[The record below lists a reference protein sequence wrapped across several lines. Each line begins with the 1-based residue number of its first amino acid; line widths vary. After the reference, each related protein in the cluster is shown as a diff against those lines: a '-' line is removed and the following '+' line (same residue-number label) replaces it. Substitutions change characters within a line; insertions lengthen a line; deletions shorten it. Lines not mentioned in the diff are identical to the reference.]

1 MSIRDALYRWL
12 GRQAEFEMAQN
23 FLRAVFFACIL
34 TALSFAAETVGAE
47 RRSEALIKR
56 MTLDE
61 KLGQLVQR
69 AGGRSKAL
77 NSKLTPEELD
87 RVRAGQVGSYLHVAG
102 AAALNDLQRVAV
114 EESRLGIPLLFAM
127 DVVHG
132 YRTIFPVPLA
142 MAATWSPE
150 TVEQASRVAA
160 TEASAAGLHWTF
172 APMIDIAR
180 DARWGRVVEGA
191 GEDPFLGAAMARAQ
205 VRGFQGRSLADADT
219 IMATAKHFGAYGAAI
234 GGRDY
239 NSAEVSER
247 SLHEV
252 YLPPFHAAIDAGAA
266 SIMTAFND
274 INGVPTT
281 SNKTLL
287 RGLLRQRWGFDGLIV
302 SDWNAIHEL
311 IAHGVAGDRAE
322 AAVLALN
329 ASVDM
334 DMVADVYAN
343 DLKARVAADPELMKY
358 LDEAVLRILDTKDAL
373 GLFDRPFQYHDV
385 AREAKVMLSAEHRQ
399 AARHAATQAI
409 VLLKNSGG
417 LLPIDASNLRS
428 LAVIGSLANDRL
440 SALGSWRAQGR
451 EADVV
456 SVLDGLRRALPNMD
470 VRYAIGADPRS
481 DDLSG
486 LDAAM
491 SLVQGAD
498 LTVLMLGEHFD
509 LSGEARSRSDI
520 DLPPSQLALAKRVLA
535 SGKPVVVLLA
545 NGRPLAMPWLAEH
558 ASTLVE
564 TWMLGVEAGNAVADV
579 LLGKVSP
586 GGKLPMQF
594 PQASGTMPDYYGART
609 TGRPADADI
618 SKDTVRYLDRPIT
631 SVFPFG
637 HGLSYSR
644 FTFDDL
650 KQSGAALDR
659 GDSLTLSFTLRNV
672 GSMQADEVVQLYVRD
687 PVASVARPVMELRGF
702 QRIALAAGAQQTVQ
716 FRLQP
721 EQLALYSEQ
730 GVWQVEA
737 GRFDYMIG
745 SSSRDIRL
753 RGSFH
758 VGESF
763 ATDVPA
769 AAVAV
774 DPD

>member
-1 MSIRDALYRWL
+1 
-12 GRQAEFEMAQN
+12 MAQI
-23 FLRAVFFACIL
+23 FLRAVFFACVL
-34 TALSFAAETVGAE
+34 TALSLPSHPAYAE
-47 RRSEALIKR
+47 RRSEALLKR

-102 AAALNDLQRVAV
+102 AAALKDLQRVAV

-132 YRTIFPVPLA
+132 FRTIFPVPLA

-160 TEASAAGLHWTF
+160 VEASSAGLHWTF
-172 APMIDIAR
+172 APMVDIAR
-180 DARWGRVVEGA
+180 DSRWGRVVEGA

-219 IMATAKHFGAYGAAI
+219 IVATAKHFGAYGAAI

-239 NSAEVSER
+239 NSAEISER
-247 SLHEV
+247 TLHEV

-281 SNKTLL
+281 SNKPLL
-287 RGLLRQRWGFDGLIV
+287 RGLLRERWGFDGLIV

-311 IAHGVAGDRAE
+311 IAHGVASDRGE
-322 AAVLALN
+322 AAALALN

-343 DLKARVAADPELMKY
+343 DLKAGVQADPALMKY
-358 LDEAVLRILDTKDAL
+358 LDEAVIRILDTKEAL

-385 AREAKVMLSAEHRQ
+385 AREAKEMLSAEHRQ
-399 AARHAATQAI
+399 AARRAATQAI
-409 VLLKNSGG
+409 VLLKNADGV
-417 LLPIDASNLRS
+417 LPIDAGKLRS
-428 LAVIGSLANDRL
+428 VAVVGALANDRL
-440 SALGSWRAQGR
+440 SALGSWRAQGK
-451 EADVV
+451 ETDVV
-456 SVLDGLRRALPNMD
+456 SVLDGLRQALPKVD

-481 DDLSG
+481 DDRSG
-486 LDAAM
+486 LDEALR
-491 SLVQGAD
+491 LVQDAD
-498 LTVLMLGEHFD
+498 LTVLMVGEHFD

-520 DLPPSQLALAKRVLA
+520 ALPASQQALAERLLG

-564 TWMLGVEAGNAVADV
+564 TWMLGVESGNAIADV

-594 PQASGTMPDYYGART
+594 PRASGAMPDYYGARP
-609 TGRPADADI
+609 TGRPADPDI
-618 SKDTVRYLDRPIT
+618 SKDTVRYLDQPIT
-631 SVFPFG
+631 PVFPFG
-637 HGLSYSR
+637 HGLSYSS
-644 FTFDDL
+644 FAFDDL
-650 KQSGAALDR
+650 KQSGAALNRSDT
-659 GDSLTLSFTLRNV
+659 LTLSFTLRNV
-672 GSMQADEVVQLYVRD
+672 GKMQADEVVQLYVRD

-702 QRIALAAGAQQTVQ
+702 QRIALAAGARQTVK
-716 FRLQP
+716 FHLKP
-721 EQLALYSEQ
+721 AQLALYSDQ
-730 GVWQVEA
+730 GTWQVEA

-745 SSSRDIRL
+745 SSSQDIRL
-753 RGSFH
+753 RGTFQ

-763 ATDVPA
+763 TTDVPA
-769 AAVAV
+769 AAVAA
-774 DPD
+774 DSD

>member
-1 MSIRDALYRWL
+1 
-12 GRQAEFEMAQN
+12 MAQI
-23 FLRAVFFACIL
+23 FLRAVFFTCVL
-34 TALSFAAETVGAE
+34 TALSSTAIPAHAE
-47 RRSEALIKR
+47 RRSEALLKR

-102 AAALNDLQRVAV
+102 AAALKDLQRVAV

-132 YRTIFPVPLA
+132 FRTIFPVPLA
-142 MAATWSPE
+142 MAATWSTE

-160 TEASAAGLHWTF
+160 VEASAAGLHWTF
-172 APMIDIAR
+172 APMVDIAR

-219 IMATAKHFGAYGAAI
+219 IVATAKHFGAYGAAI

-239 NSAEVSER
+239 NSAEISER
-247 SLHEV
+247 TLHEV
-252 YLPPFHAAIDAGAA
+252 YLPPFRAAIDAGAA

-281 SNKTLL
+281 SNQLLL
-287 RGLLRQRWGFDGLIV
+287 RGLLREQWGFDGLIV

-311 IAHGVAGDRAE
+311 IAHGVASDRAE
-322 AAVLALN
+322 AGVLALN
-329 ASVDM
+329 AGVDM

-343 DLKARVAADPELMKY
+343 DLKARVEADPALMKY
-358 LDEAVLRILDTKDAL
+358 LDEAVVRILDTKEAL
-373 GLFDRPFQYHDV
+373 GLFDRPFQYHDEV
-385 AREAKVMLSAEHRQ
+385 REAKVMLSAEHRQ
-399 AARHAATQAI
+399 VARRVATQAI
-409 VLLKNSGG
+409 VLLKNSNGV
-417 LLPIDASNLRS
+417 LPIDASKLRS
-428 LAVIGSLANDRL
+428 LAVIGSLATDRL
-440 SALGSWRAQGR
+440 SALGSWRAQGK
-451 EADVV
+451 ESDVV
-456 SVLDGLRRALPNMD
+456 SVLDGLRQALPKVD
-470 VRYAIGADPRS
+470 VRYAIGTDPRS

-486 LDAAM
+486 LDEALR
-491 SLVQGAD
+491 LVQGAD
-498 LTVLMLGEHFD
+498 LTVLMVGEHFD

-520 DLPPSQLALAKRVLA
+520 ALPASQLALAERVLG
-535 SGKPVVVLLA
+535 SGKPVVVLVA

-564 TWMLGVEAGNAVADV
+564 TWMLGVEAGNAIADV

-594 PQASGTMPDYYGART
+594 PRASGAMPDYYGARS
-609 TGRPADADI
+609 TGRPADPDI
-618 SKDTVRYLDRPIT
+618 TKDTVRYLDQPIVP
-631 SVFPFG
+631 VFPFG

-650 KQSGAALDR
+650 KQSGAALNR
-659 GDSLTLSFTLRNV
+659 GDTLTLNFTLHNV
-672 GSMQADEVVQLYVRD
+672 GMMQADEVVQLYVRD
-687 PVASVARPVMELRGF
+687 PLASVARPVMELRGF
-702 QRIALAAGAQQTVQ
+702 QRITLAAGAQQTVR
-716 FRLQP
+716 FRLKP
-721 EQLALYSEQ
+721 EQLALYSDQ

-745 SSSRDIRL
+745 SSSQDIRL
-753 RGSFH
+753 RGSFQ

-763 ATDVPA
+763 TTAVPA

-774 DPD
+774 NSD